1 VEFYRFNVPETVMR
15 HKFLYCLEKLRVTN
29 LKENFKGM
37 FVKEFKK
44 IEKTKEKNMTDSKAY
59 KAFKE

>member
-1 VEFYRFNVPETVMR
+1 MR

-44 IEKTKEKNMTDSKAY
+44 IEKTKEKNMTDSKA
-59 KAFKE
+59 FKE